1 MTARMRFR
9 RGVET
14 WVAGALAL
22 LALVLASLPAPVD
35 ASARKRSHKKQAFV
49 RTNLPVGWKW
59 PPTAPMKQDGQRCLR
74 DLTRLEVKWKPAA
87 ATRKIV
93 TPVIVEDMMFGGV
106 RLAPRWGKGPY
117 VMDCLLARAL
127 ARYVGPALGNMKVT
141 ELRFGQIYKYRQVA
155 GKRGVLSRHSLGLA
169 MDVYAFVT
177 EDGTAH
183 VVQDDYVAGDEVLL
197 EVERRVT
204 DTGAFRT
211 LLTPGNDPRHHYD
224 HFHFE
229 ARAAGDKVVS
239 KPTREPADPADSADP
254 ADLAAP
260 AGPADDSE
268 DSIARVPA
276 SP

>member
-1 MTARMRFR
+1 MTC
-9 RGVET
+9 V
-14 WVAGALAL
+14 LAL
-22 LALVLASLPAPVD
+22 LALALAAVPARVD
-35 ASARKRSHKKQAFV
+35 ASARKRSHRQHPFV
-49 RTNLPVGWKW
+49 RANLPVGWQW

-106 RLAPRWGKGPY
+106 HLQPRWGKGPY

-127 ARYVGPALGNMKVT
+127 ARHVGPALANMKVS

-155 GKRGVLSRHSLGLA
+155 GKKGVLSRHSLGLA

-177 EDGTAH
+177 EDGAAH
-183 VVQDDYVAGDEVLL
+183 IVQDEYLAGDEVLL

-239 KPTREPADPADSADP
+239 QPTREPEGSEEPAEA
-254 ADLAAP
+254 
-260 AGPADDSE
+260 AGPADDSN

>member
-1 MTARMRFR
+1 
-9 RGVET
+9 VET
-14 WVAGALAL
+14 WVTCALAL
-22 LALVLASLPAPVD
+22 LALALATVPARVD
-35 ASARKRSHKKQAFV
+35 ASARKRSHRKHPFV
-49 RTNLPVGWKW
+49 RANLPVGWQW
-59 PPTAPMKQDGQRCLR
+59 PPTPPMRQDGQRCLR
-74 DLTRLEVKWKPAA
+74 DLTRLEVKWKPGT

-93 TPVIVEDMMFGGV
+93 TPVIVDDMMFGGV
-106 RLAPRWGKGPY
+106 HLVPRWGKGPY

-127 ARYVGPALGNMKVT
+127 ARHVGPALRNMQVA
-141 ELRFGQIYKYRQVA
+141 ELRFGQIYKYREVA
-155 GKRGVLSRHSLGLA
+155 GKKGVLSRHSLGLA

-177 EDGTAH
+177 RDGTAH
-183 VVQDDYVAGDEVLL
+183 VVQDEYLAGDEVLL

-239 KPTREPADPADSADP
+239 KPTREPADSDEPVEPADP
-254 ADLAAP
+254 AD
-260 AGPADDSE
+260 DSN
-268 DSIARVPA
+268 DSIVRGPA

>member
-1 MTARMRFR
+1 ML
-9 RGVET
+9 V
-14 WVAGALAL
+14 VA
-22 LALVLASLPAPVD
+22 ALVAAAALWPSRAQ
-35 ASARKRSHKKQAFV
+35 ASARKRSHRSKSHPFV
-49 RTNLPVGWKW
+49 RANLPVGWQW
-59 PPTAPMKQDGQRCLR
+59 PPTPTMRLDGERCKR

-93 TPVIVEDMMFGGV
+93 TPVVVEDMMFGGV
-106 RLAPRWGKGPY
+106 HLAPRWGKGPY

-127 ARYVGPALGNMKVT
+127 ARHVGPALRNMKVK
-141 ELRFGQIYKYRQVA
+141 ELRFGQIYKYREVA

-177 EDGTAH
+177 EDGDAH
-183 VVQDDYVAGDEVLL
+183 VVQDQYNEGDDVLL

-204 DTGAFRT
+204 GTGAFRT
-211 LLTPGNDPRHHYD
+211 LLTPGNDPKHHYD

-239 KPTREPADPADSADP
+239 RPTRELPTEEDPADPAEGSTVDP
-254 ADLAAP
+254 AGAPDENLVAAP
-260 AGPADDSE
+260 A
-268 DSIARVPA
+268 